1 MAAIKMPDLNP
12 SSYRLLTDSLT
23 PQQQAAGSTPI
34 TVCFKLGMNTYI
46 YIYFYTYTLSWQGG
60 FHFFQI

>member
-1 MAAIKMPDLNP
+1 MAALKMPDLNP
-12 SSYRLLTDSLT
+12 SSYRLLTDAA
-23 PQQQAAGSTPI
+23 AAGRRFNPHHRLLQTGNEYI
-34 TVCFKLGMNTYI
+34 CI